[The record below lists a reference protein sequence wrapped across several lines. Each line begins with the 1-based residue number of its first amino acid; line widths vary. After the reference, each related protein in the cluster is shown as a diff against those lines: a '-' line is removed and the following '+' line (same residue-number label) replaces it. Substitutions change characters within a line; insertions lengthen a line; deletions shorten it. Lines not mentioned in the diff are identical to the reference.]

1 MMAANTLLIRPRSGR
16 TVPLSS
22 YVLAVLWGAY
32 SCRLFRI
39 DYPLNFCWSWPNW
52 SWHCQ
57 IPCSVFGDGEILDQR
72 HLAAGSARHLKRC
85 ENLIGSE
92 TRVRVRLWMPFDD
105 SWLMTWSEQQQVPT
119 WSHMTSSAETRV
131 DEKKEEQRVSWPPL
145 IEAKGVIEAEPQGGT
160 NRLIMDHASN

>member
-1 MMAANTLLIRPRSGR
+1 MMAANKLLIRPRSGR

-57 IPCSVFGDGEILDQR
+57 IPCSVLVMERYSISGILRPEGASLEKMRKFDWIRDTSTRASLNAIRWQ
-72 HLAAGSARHLKRC
+72 LADDMVRATAGTDMEPHDIIGRDESRRKKRRAAC
-85 ENLIGSE
+85 QLAPTHRGQGRNWSWTTG
-92 TRVRVRLWMPFDD
+92 RYKPFDHG
-105 SWLMTWSEQQQVPT
+105 P
-119 WSHMTSSAETRV
+119 R
-131 DEKKEEQRVSWPPL
+131 
-145 IEAKGVIEAEPQGGT
+145 I
-160 NRLIMDHASN
+160 